1 MARTGGAA
9 GPGGRPAWAAALALL
24 LAPVSS
30 PLLALSF
37 SLPYGD
43 DSIEGVLNTT
53 ITFGA
58 QWRMQ
63 DRASDLV
70 GKSNLNPNLC
80 GREDGAPRYQSCQ
93 GLFRDQVFPAQRLVS
108 GPGQFSV
115 NADDGNLNYDKYD
128 ITQAPLKV
136 TQDLNLTFGDYGFF
150 GKILYFYDFVN
161 NDFTE
166 YQPNMITRD
175 NYLQV
180 GNATFDAPPRSDSWE
195 CPPGRDNDGN
205 PLTPCNIVYGP
216 GGVVRRQRDDGE
228 TLRQIGTDLQMLDG
242 YFYGRMPLWGEKD
255 LTFKIG
261 RQTVNW
267 GESTFLVFGA
277 INQANPINVNNFNR
291 VGFAVEEVFTP
302 LGMVFLST
310 EPFENA
316 TIEGFY
322 QYEWKPLEA
331 PAYGSYWSFV
341 DLGSNNGGLMSANI
355 GFGGE
360 ATDRDGL
367 GALLDNPLSGITNT
381 ALRATRLPDREPESG
396 GQIGLSLKY
405 YAEWLNNGS
414 ELGLYFMNYHSRAP
428 FVSMYATGESCAKGT
443 ISGPTFAAKC
453 NDSPVFH
460 GLVEPGDPFGATD
473 SSVRFDDLR
482 IQFEYPEDIQMF
494 GFSFNTTVGDL
505 SLQGEIAYR
514 PKEPMQVAVVDLAFA
529 AFGPTLS
536 NCHRRNAT
544 LVNQGGELVQTG
556 PATTCIG
563 TNAGVGLDENGG
575 QTVYGDSD
583 YLAGPGTPGDFT
595 DTYDLAIGGMSG
607 SGRSFPSFIVPYRGG
622 IVGLNT
628 PCEPEFNHGTTTR
641 NPEFIPY
648 TPDNPCYIRGWE
660 YMQSF
665 QFNFGGTY
673 VAGATDRLSQMFN
686 ADQII
691 ALFEFGATWVPDLP
705 PLDILQ
711 FEAPGIFLH
720 ASAGADGS
728 GADRSR
734 QACSYEPGTLQPQ
747 ESCSFGGDGARF
759 NPHQADLEM
768 FPDKLSWGYDIIS
781 LIRYESVLPG
791 ISFQPQILWKH
802 DVSGTSPGLASNFV
816 QSRKVAD
823 IGVDMRYKSAVS
835 FNVGYTWITGGG
847 SANYWRDRDAAR
859 AFIKLQF

>member
-1 MARTGGAA
+1 MARTGRRTDA
-9 GPGGRPAWAAALALL
+9 GLGPVAGIVLALASGP
-24 LAPVSS
+24 AA
-30 PLLALSF
+30 ALSF

-43 DSIEGVLNTT
+43 DTIEGVLNTT

-80 GREDGAPRYQSCQ
+80 GRNPDGTPRYQSCQ
-93 GLFRDQVFPAQRLVS
+93 GLFRDQIFPAQRLVS

-115 NADDGNLNYDKYD
+115 NADDGNLNYDKHD

-180 GNATFDAPPRSDSWE
+180 GNISTAETDGLARGDSQP
-195 CPPGRDNDGN
+195 CDDHPNDPGLR
-205 PLTPCNIVYGP
+205 PCGIVYGP

-228 TLRQIGTDLQMLDG
+228 KLGQIGTDLQMLDG
-242 YFYGRMPLWGEKD
+242 YFYGRLPLWEGKD
-255 LTFKIG
+255 LTFKVG

-291 VGFAVEEVFTP
+291 VGFAVEEVFAP
-302 LGMVFLST
+302 VGMVFLST

-367 GALLDNPLSGITNT
+367 GRLLDNPLSGITNT
-381 ALRATRLPDREPESG
+381 VLPATRLPDREPDGG
-396 GQIGLSLKY
+396 GQFGLSLKY

-414 ELGLYFMNYHSRAP
+414 ELGVYFMNYHSRAP

-460 GLVEPGDPFGATD
+460 QAVSPNDPATATQ
-473 SSVRFDDLR
+473 SSVRFDDLH

-514 PKEPMQVAVVDLAFA
+514 PKEPLQVAVVDLAFA

-544 LVNQGGELVQTG
+544 LVNSGGQMVQTA
-556 PATTCIG
+556 PAAGCVG
-563 TNAGVGLDENGG
+563 TNAGIGLAPDGS
-575 QTVYGDSD
+575 QMVYGDSD
-583 YLAGPGTPGDFT
+583 YLRGPNQSGSFT

-607 SGRSFPSFIVPYRGG
+607 SGRSFPSFVVPYRGG

-628 PCEPEFNHGTTTR
+628 PCEPEFDPGTTDR
-641 NPEFIPY
+641 NPAFRPR

-660 YMQSF
+660 YMQTY

-673 VAGATDRLSQMFN
+673 VAGATERLSQIFN
-686 ADQII
+686 ADQVI

-705 PLDILQ
+705 PLDLLQ

-768 FPDKLSWGYDIIS
+768 FPDKFSWGYDIIS

-802 DVSGTSPGLASNFV
+802 DVRGTSPGLASNFV

-823 IGVDMRYKSAVS
+823 IGIEMRYKSNFS
-835 FNVGYTWITGGG
+835 FNVGYTWLTGGG

-859 AFIKLQF
+859 AFVKVQF